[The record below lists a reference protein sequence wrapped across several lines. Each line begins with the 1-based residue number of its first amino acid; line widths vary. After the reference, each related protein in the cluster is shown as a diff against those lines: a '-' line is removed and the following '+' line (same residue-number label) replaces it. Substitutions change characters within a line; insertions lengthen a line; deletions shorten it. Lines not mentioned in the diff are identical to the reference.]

1 MCAGDQAFRGHLAA
15 ATLLQFAL
23 GQVAADCALIATHE
37 QDVLLL
43 RDAGEPFADGIAGA
57 EAEQVVVKEED
68 AGDVGTVVALF
79 QLGKD
84 HGGELSGAREVGS
97 QDVCNFHRVSV
108 VVR

>member
-1 MCAGDQAFRGHLAA
+1 
-15 ATLLQFAL
+15 
-23 GQVAADCALIATHE
+23 
-37 QDVLLL
+37 
-43 RDAGEPFADGIAGA
+43 
-57 EAEQVVVKEED
+57 
-68 AGDVGTVVALF
+68 VVALF